1 VLNFDEVIMKIKC
14 STTTE
19 LFNEIK
25 NLDIKMVDMRFTDI
39 PGTTQHFTIPIKF
52 LNEDVFINGLGFDG
66 SSVRGFQ
73 KIENSDMIVVPDVAT
88 AYIDPFFAEK
98 TLVFYCDIKD
108 AVTKESYSRDPRNIA
123 KKAEAYL
130 KSSGMGDTAFF
141 GPEAEFFIFNDVKYD
156 SGSNFSFHEVDSNE
170 GTWNTG
176 KDEGPNLGHKPR
188 HKEGYFPLPPVD
200 SMHDVRTE
208 MAMTMQN
215 IGLSVEAH
223 HHEVSTGGQQEI
235 DLEFAPL
242 VSMADDLLK
251 YKYVVKNVAKQ
262 HGLSATFM
270 PKPLFGDNGSGMH
283 VHTSVWK
290 DGDTLMYKKG
300 NYADLSDFAL
310 YYIGGVLKHASA
322 LLALCAPTTNS
333 YKRLVP
339 GFEAPVN
346 IAYSQRNRTA
356 SVRIPTYSS
365 SPKSKR
371 MEFRCPDPSAN
382 PYLAFTAILLAGLD
396 GVKNKI
402 DPGEP
407 TDINIYAASSD
418 ILAKIPSTPG
428 SLSEAL
434 DALENDHAF
443 LLEGDVFTKDV
454 IETYIAYKRENEVDP
469 INLRP
474 HPHEFNLYYD
484 V

>member
-1 VLNFDEVIMKIKC
+1 MKFNC
-14 STTTE
+14 STPPE
-19 LFNEIK
+19 LLKEIK
-25 NLDIKMVDMRFTDI
+25 DLEIKMVDMRFTDM
-39 PGTTQHFTIPIKF
+39 PGTTHHFTIPIKF
-52 LNEDVFINGLGFDG
+52 LDEDIFEDGLGFDG

-73 KIENSDMIVVPDVAT
+73 AIENSDMIVIPDVTT
-88 AYIDPFFAEK
+88 AYIDPFFSEK
-98 TLVFYCDIKD
+98 TVVFYCDIKD
-108 AVTKESYSRDPRNIA
+108 PITKESYTRDPRNIA
-123 KKAEAYL
+123 KKAEGYL
-130 KSSGMGDTAFF
+130 KTSGIGDTAFF

-156 SGSNFSFHEVDSNE
+156 SGSNFAFHEVDSSE

-208 MAMTMQN
+208 MVMTMQD
-215 IGLSVEAH
+215 IGLTVEAH
-223 HHEVSTGGQQEI
+223 HHEVATGGQQEI

-242 VSMADDLLK
+242 VSMADDLMK
-251 YKYVVKNVAKQ
+251 YKYVVKNVAKL

-283 VHTSVWK
+283 VHQSVWK

-300 NYADLSDFAL
+300 NYADLSDLAL
-310 YYIGGVLKHASA
+310 NYIGGILKHAPA
-322 LLALCAPTTNS
+322 LLAFCAPTTNS

-371 MEFRCPDPSAN
+371 MEFRCPDPTAN
-382 PYLAFTAILLAGLD
+382 PYLAFAAMLMAGLD

-407 TDINIYAASSD
+407 TDINIYEAPEE

-428 SLSEAL
+428 SLAEAL
-434 DALENDHAF
+434 DALESDHAF

-454 IETYIAYKRENEVDP
+454 IETYVNYKRENEVNP
-469 INLRP
+469 VNIQP
-474 HPHEFNLYYD
+474 HPHEFKLYYD
-484 V
+484 A

>member
-1 VLNFDEVIMKIKC
+1 MKFNC
-14 STTTE
+14 STPSE
-19 LFNEIK
+19 LLKEIK
-25 NLDIKMVDMRFTDI
+25 DLDVKMVDMRFTDM
-39 PGTTQHFTIPIKF
+39 PGTTHHFTIPIKF
-52 LNEDVFINGLGFDG
+52 LNEDIFEDGLGFDG

-73 KIENSDMIVVPDVAT
+73 AIENSDMIVIPDVTT
-88 AYIDPFFAEK
+88 AYIDPFFSEK
-98 TLVFYCDIKD
+98 TIVFYCDIKD
-108 AVTKESYSRDPRNIA
+108 PITKESYTRDPRNIA
-123 KKAEAYL
+123 KKAEGYL
-130 KSSGMGDTAFF
+130 KTSGIGDTAFF

-156 SGSNFSFHEVDSNE
+156 SGSNFAFHEVDSSE

-176 KDEGPNLGHKPR
+176 KEEGPNLGHKPR

-208 MAMTMQN
+208 MVMTMQD
-215 IGLSVEAH
+215 IGLTVEAH
-223 HHEVSTGGQQEI
+223 HHEVATGGQQEI

-242 VSMADDLLK
+242 VSMADDLMK
-251 YKYVVKNVAKQ
+251 YKYVVKNVAKL

-283 VHTSVWK
+283 VHQSVWK

-300 NYADLSDFAL
+300 NYADLSDLAL
-310 YYIGGVLKHASA
+310 HYIGGILKHAPA
-322 LLALCAPTTNS
+322 LLAFCAPTTNS

-382 PYLAFTAILLAGLD
+382 PYLAFAAMLMAGLD

-407 TDINIYAASSD
+407 TDINIYEAPEE

-428 SLSEAL
+428 SLAEAL
-434 DALENDHAF
+434 NALESDHAF

-454 IETYIAYKRENEVDP
+454 IETYVNYKRENEVNP
-469 INLRP
+469 VNIQP
-474 HPHEFNLYYD
+474 HPHEFKLYYD
-484 V
+484 A

>member
-1 VLNFDEVIMKIKC
+1 
-14 STTTE
+14 
-19 LFNEIK
+19 
-25 NLDIKMVDMRFTDI
+25 
-39 PGTTQHFTIPIKF
+39 
-52 LNEDVFINGLGFDG
+52 
-66 SSVRGFQ
+66 
-73 KIENSDMIVVPDVAT
+73 
-88 AYIDPFFAEK
+88 
-98 TLVFYCDIKD
+98 
-108 AVTKESYSRDPRNIA
+108 
-123 KKAEAYL
+123 
-130 KSSGMGDTAFF
+130 MGDTAYF

-156 SGSNFSFHEVDSNE
+156 SGSNFAFHEVDSSE

-208 MAMTMQN
+208 MVMTMQD
-215 IGLSVEAH
+215 IGLTVEAH
-223 HHEVSTGGQQEI
+223 HHEVATGGQQEI

-242 VSMADDLLK
+242 VSMADDLMK
-251 YKYVVKNVAKQ
+251 YKYVVKNVAKL

-283 VHTSVWK
+283 VHQSVWK
-290 DGDTLMYKKG
+290 NGDTLMYKKG
-300 NYADLSDFAL
+300 NYADLSDLAL
-310 YYIGGVLKHASA
+310 NYIGGILKHAPA
-322 LLALCAPTTNS
+322 LLAFCAPTTNS

-371 MEFRCPDPSAN
+371 MEFRCPDPTAN
-382 PYLAFTAILLAGLD
+382 PYLAFAAMLMAGLD
-396 GVKNKI
+396 GIKNKI

-407 TDINIYAASSD
+407 TDINIYEAPEE

-428 SLSEAL
+428 SLAEAL

-454 IETYIAYKRENEVDP
+454 IETYVNYKRENEVNP
-469 INLRP
+469 VNIQP
-474 HPHEFNLYYD
+474 HPHEFKLYYD
-484 V
+484 A

>member
-1 VLNFDEVIMKIKC
+1 MKFNC
-14 STTTE
+14 STPTE
-19 LFNEIK
+19 LLKEIK
-25 NLDIKMVDMRFTDI
+25 DLEIKMVDMRFTDM
-39 PGTTQHFTIPIKF
+39 PGTTHHFTIPVKF
-52 LNEDVFINGLGFDG
+52 LAEDIFEDGLGFDG

-73 KIENSDMIVVPDVAT
+73 TIENSDMIVIPDVTT
-88 AYIDPFFAEK
+88 AYIDPFFSEK
-98 TLVFYCDIKD
+98 TIVFYCDIKD
-108 AVTKESYSRDPRNIA
+108 PITGENYTRDPRNIA
-123 KKAEAYL
+123 KKAEGYL

-156 SGSNFSFHEVDSNE
+156 SGSNFAFHEVDSSE

-208 MAMTMQN
+208 MVMTMED
-215 IGLSVEAH
+215 IGLTVEAH
-223 HHEVSTGGQQEI
+223 HHEVATGGQQEI

-242 VSMADDLLK
+242 VSMADDLMK
-251 YKYVVKNVAKQ
+251 YKYVVKNVAKI

-283 VHTSVWK
+283 VHQSVWK

-300 NYADLSDFAL
+300 NYADLSDLAL
-310 YYIGGVLKHASA
+310 NYIGGILKHAPA
-322 LLALCAPTTNS
+322 LLAFCAPTTNS

-371 MEFRCPDPSAN
+371 MEFRCPDPTAN
-382 PYLAFTAILLAGLD
+382 PYLAFAAMLMAGLD

-407 TDINIYAASSD
+407 TDINIYEAPEE

-428 SLSEAL
+428 SLAEAL
-434 DALENDHAF
+434 DALENDHSF
-443 LLEGDVFTKDV
+443 LLEGNVFTKDV
-454 IETYIAYKRENEVDP
+454 IETYIKYKRENEVNP
-469 INLRP
+469 VNIQP
-474 HPHEFNLYYD
+474 HPHEFKLYYD
-484 V
+484 A

>member
-1 VLNFDEVIMKIKC
+1 MKFSC
-14 STTTE
+14 TTPVE
-19 LFNEIK
+19 LLKEIK
-25 NLDIKMVDMRFTDI
+25 DLDIKMVDMRFTDM
-39 PGTTQHFTIPIKF
+39 PGTTHHFTIPVKF
-52 LNEDVFINGLGFDG
+52 LAEDIFEDGLGFDG

-73 KIENSDMIVVPDVAT
+73 TIENSDMIVIPDVTT
-88 AYIDPFFAEK
+88 AYIDPFFSEK
-98 TLVFYCDIKD
+98 TIVFYCDIKD
-108 AVTKESYSRDPRNIA
+108 PITGENYTRDPRNIA
-123 KKAEAYL
+123 KKAEGYL

-156 SGSNFSFHEVDSNE
+156 SGSNFAFHEVDSSE

-208 MAMTMQN
+208 MVMTMED
-215 IGLSVEAH
+215 IGLTVEAH
-223 HHEVSTGGQQEI
+223 HHEVATGGQQEI

-242 VSMADDLLK
+242 VSMADDLMK
-251 YKYVVKNVAKQ
+251 YKYVVKNVAKI

-283 VHTSVWK
+283 VHQSVWK

-300 NYADLSDFAL
+300 NYADLSDLAL
-310 YYIGGVLKHASA
+310 NYIGGILKHAPA
-322 LLALCAPTTNS
+322 LLAFCAPTTNS

-371 MEFRCPDPSAN
+371 MEFRCPDPTAN
-382 PYLAFTAILLAGLD
+382 PYLAFTAILMAGLD

-402 DPGEP
+402 DPGKP
-407 TDINIYAASSD
+407 TDINIYDAPAE

-428 SLSEAL
+428 SLAESL
-434 DALENDHAF
+434 NALEQDHSF
-443 LLEGDVFTKDV
+443 LLEGDVFTKDN
-454 IETYIAYKRENEVDP
+454 IETYISFKRETEVSPMD
-469 INLRP
+469 LRP

-484 V
+484 A

>member
-1 VLNFDEVIMKIKC
+1 MKFSC
-14 STTTE
+14 STPDE
-19 LFNEIK
+19 LLKEIK
-25 NLDIKMVDMRFTDI
+25 DLDIKMADLRFTDM

-52 LNEDVFINGLGFDG
+52 LEKNIFIEGLGFDG

-73 KIENSDMIVVPDVAT
+73 AIENSDMIVIPDAST
-88 AYIDPFFAEK
+88 AYIDPFFSEK
-98 TLVFYCDIKD
+98 TIAFNCDIKD
-108 AVTKESYSRDPRNIA
+108 PITKENYSRDPRNIA
-123 KKAEAYL
+123 KKAEVYL

-156 SGSNFSFHEVDSNE
+156 SGSNFSFYEVDSTE

-176 KDEGPNLGHKPR
+176 KEESPNLGHKPR

-208 MAMTMQN
+208 MVMTMQD
-215 IGLSVEAH
+215 IGLTVEAH

-235 DLEFAPL
+235 DLEFASL
-242 VSMADDLLK
+242 VSMADDLMK

-283 VHTSVWK
+283 VHQSIWK
-290 DGDTLMYKKG
+290 DGNTLMFKKG
-300 NYADLSDFAL
+300 NYADLSEVAL
-310 YYIGGVLKHASA
+310 NYIGGILKHAPA
-322 LLALCAPTTNS
+322 LLAFCAPTTNS

-371 MEFRCPDPSAN
+371 IEFRCPDPTAN
-382 PYLAFTAILLAGLD
+382 PYLAFAAMLMAGLD

-402 DPGEP
+402 NPGKP
-407 TDINIYAASSD
+407 TDINIYEASD
-418 ILAKIPSTPG
+418 EILTKIPSTPG
-428 SLSEAL
+428 SLAEAL
-434 DALENDHAF
+434 NALEIDHAF

-454 IETYIAYKRENEVDP
+454 IQTYLSFKREKEIDP

-484 V
+484 A

>member
-1 VLNFDEVIMKIKC
+1 MSSNKIIKFMKEREVEYVDLRFTDPRGKLQHLTM
-14 STTTE
+14 
-19 LFNEIK
+19 
-25 NLDIKMVDMRFTDI
+25 DGKMVDEKM
-39 PGTTQHFTIPIKF
+39 
-52 LNEDVFINGLGFDG
+52 LNEGVFFDG
-66 SSVRGFQ
+66 SSIAGW
-73 KIENSDMIVVPDVAT
+73 KAINESDMILKPDLERQI
-88 AYIDPFFAEK
+88 IDPFTSHT
-98 TLVFYCDIKD
+98 TLVLFCDVID
-108 AVTKESYSRDPRNIA
+108 AVKKDPYERDPRSIA

-130 KSSGMGDTAFF
+130 KTSGMGETAYF

-156 SGSNFSFHEVDSNE
+156 SGSNFTFHEIDSGE
-170 GTWNTG
+170 GAWNTG
-176 KDEGPNLGHKPR
+176 REESPNLGHKPR

-208 MAMTMQN
+208 MAITMED
-215 IGLSVEAH
+215 IGINVEAH
-223 HHEVSTGGQQEI
+223 HHEVATGGQQEI
-235 DLEFAPL
+235 DLEFSPL
-242 VSMADDLLK
+242 LSMADDLLK

-262 HGLSATFM
+262 HGLTATFM

-283 VHTSVWK
+283 VHSSVWRN
-290 DGDTLMYKKG
+290 GETLMYKKG

-310 YYIGGVLKHASA
+310 HYVGGILKHAPA

-346 IAYSQRNRTA
+346 IAYSEANRTA
-356 SVRIPTYSS
+356 SVRIPNNYTS
-365 SPKSKR
+365 SPKAKR
-371 MEFRCPDPSAN
+371 IEFRCPDPSSN
-382 PYLAFTAILLAGLD
+382 PYLTFSSILMAGLD

-402 DPGEP
+402 DPGQP
-407 TDINIYAASSD
+407 TDINIYEAPAD

-428 SLSEAL
+428 SLAEAL
-434 DALENDHAF
+434 EALEKDHAF
-443 LLEGDVFTKDV
+443 LLEGGVFTKDN
-454 IETYIAYKRENEVDP
+454 IETYISYKRENEVNS

>member
-1 VLNFDEVIMKIKC
+1 MKINC
-14 STTTE
+14 LTADE
-19 LFNEIK
+19 LFK
-25 NLDIKMVDMRFTDI
+25 ATKDLGIKMIDMRFTDI

-52 LNEDVFINGLGFDG
+52 FNEDIFNDGLGFDG

-73 KIENSDMIVVPDVAT
+73 KIENSDMIVVPDVTT
-88 AYIDPFFAEK
+88 AYIDPFFSEK

-108 AVTKESYSRDPRNIA
+108 AVTKESYTRDPRNIA

-156 SGSNFSFHEVDSNE
+156 SGPNFAFHEVDSNE
-170 GTWNTG
+170 GTWNSG
-176 KDEGPNLGHKPR
+176 KEEGPNLGHKPR

-208 MAMTMQN
+208 MVMTMQE

-223 HHEVSTGGQQEI
+223 HHEVATGGQQEI

-242 VSMADDLLK
+242 VSMADDLMK

-310 YYIGGVLKHASA
+310 NYIGGVLKHAPA

-382 PYLAFTAILLAGLD
+382 PYLAFTAILMAGLD

-402 DPGEP
+402 DPGKP
-407 TDINIYAASSD
+407 TDINIYAAPTD

-428 SLSEAL
+428 SLAESL

-443 LLEGDVFTKDV
+443 LLKGDVFTKDV
-454 IETYIAYKRENEVDP
+454 IETYIAFKRENEVDP
-469 INLRP
+469 INIRP

>member
-1 VLNFDEVIMKIKC
+1 MKFNC
-14 STTTE
+14 STPSE
-19 LFNEIK
+19 LLKEIK
-25 NLDIKMVDMRFTDI
+25 DLDVKMVDMRFTDM
-39 PGTTQHFTIPIKF
+39 PGTTHHFTIPIKF
-52 LNEDVFINGLGFDG
+52 LDEDIFEDGLGFDG

-73 KIENSDMIVVPDVAT
+73 AIENSDMIVIPDVTT
-88 AYIDPFFAEK
+88 AYIDPFFSEK
-98 TLVFYCDIKD
+98 TIVFYCDIKD
-108 AVTKESYSRDPRNIA
+108 PITKESYTRDPRNIA
-123 KKAEAYL
+123 KKAEGYL
-130 KSSGMGDTAFF
+130 KTSGIGDTAFF

-156 SGSNFSFHEVDSNE
+156 SGSNFAFHEVDSSE

-176 KDEGPNLGHKPR
+176 KEEGPNLGHKPR

-208 MAMTMQN
+208 MVMTMQD
-215 IGLSVEAH
+215 IGLTVEAH
-223 HHEVSTGGQQEI
+223 HHEVATGGQQEI

-242 VSMADDLLK
+242 VSMADDLMK
-251 YKYVVKNVAKQ
+251 YKYVVKNVAKL

-283 VHTSVWK
+283 VHQSVWK

-300 NYADLSDFAL
+300 NYADLSDLAL
-310 YYIGGVLKHASA
+310 NYIGGILKHAPA
-322 LLALCAPTTNS
+322 LLAFCAPTTNS

-371 MEFRCPDPSAN
+371 MEFRCPDPTAN
-382 PYLAFTAILLAGLD
+382 PYLAFAAMLMAGLD

-402 DPGEP
+402 DPGDP
-407 TDINIYAASSD
+407 TDINIYEAPEE

-428 SLSEAL
+428 SLAEAL
-434 DALENDHAF
+434 NALESDHAF

-454 IETYIAYKRENEVDP
+454 IETYVNYKRENEVNP
-469 INLRP
+469 VNIQP
-474 HPHEFNLYYD
+474 HPHEFKLYYD
-484 V
+484 A